1 MALQNPQDRNMAG
14 AEALATVVIWG
25 ATFVATKIALQE
37 VSPAT
42 VVWLRFGMGLV
53 VLGLAAGHRREFSLP
68 SRGDWKVLAFL
79 GLIGVAFH
87 QWLQANGL
95 QTAQA
100 TTTAWIVATTPI
112 FIALLGWI
120 VLGERLGRNQFAGMA
135 VAALGVV
142 LVVSKGSLTSL
153 LVGHAAGMGDVLV
166 MISAPNWAIYTILSR
181 RLLTRMPP
189 ARMIF
194 FVMLAGW
201 VFVTV
206 WLVGFGPGMG
216 ELAELSGRGW
226 MAVAGLGI
234 LGSGLAY
241 VMYYDALRVLSA
253 SQLGVFLNVEPLVTM
268 LLAAPMLGEPITGVV
283 VLGGGLI
290 IAGIYLVNRTPLR
303 GARNPRVKQRP

>member
-1 MALQNPQDRNMAG
+1 MPQDSQRDRASAI
-14 AEALATVVIWG
+14 AEAVFTVVIWG

-53 VLGLAAGHRREFSLP
+53 VLGSAAGFRRQLSVP
-68 SRGDWKVLAFL
+68 QRADWAYLALL

-112 FIALLGWI
+112 FIVLLGWL
-120 VLGERLGRNQFAGMA
+120 VLRERPSAAQFAGIG

-142 LVVSKGSLTSL
+142 LVVSKGNPATLFF
-153 LVGHAAGMGDVLV
+153 GHAAGIGDLLIL
-166 MISAPNWAIYTILSR
+166 ISALNWAIYTVLSR
-181 RLLTRMPP
+181 RALAKTEP

-194 FVMLAGW
+194 YVILAGW
-201 VFVTV
+201 VFVTI
-206 WLVGFGPGMG
+206 WIMGFGPGISEIAG
-216 ELAELSGRGW
+216 LTARGW
-226 MAVAGLGI
+226 GAIAGLGT

-241 VMYYDALRVLSA
+241 IMYYDALRVLPA
-253 SQLGVFLNVEPLVTM
+253 SQLGVFLNIEPLVTM
-268 LLAAPMLGEPITGVV
+268 LLAAPLLGEPITAIVL
-283 VLGGGLI
+283 LGGGLI
-290 IAGIYLVNRTPLR
+290 LVGIYLVNRTTLAVR
-303 GARNPRVKQRP
+303 D

>member
-112 FIALLGWI
+112 FIVLLGWL
-120 VLGERLGRNQFAGMA
+120 VLRERPSAAQFAGIG

-142 LVVSKGSLTSL
+142 LVVSKGNPATLFF
-153 LVGHAAGMGDVLV
+153 GHAAGIGDLLIL
-166 MISAPNWAIYTILSR
+166 ISALNWAIYTVLSR
-181 RLLTRMPP
+181 RALAKTEP

-194 FVMLAGW
+194 YVILAGW
-201 VFVTV
+201 VFVTI
-206 WLVGFGPGMG
+206 WIMGFGPGISEIAG
-216 ELAELSGRGW
+216 LTARGW
-226 MAVAGLGI
+226 GAIAGLGT

-241 VMYYDALRVLSA
+241 IMYYDALRVLPA
-253 SQLGVFLNVEPLVTM
+253 SQLGVFLNIEPLVTM
-268 LLAAPMLGEPITGVV
+268 LLAAPLLGEPITAIVL
-283 VLGGGLI
+283 LGGGLI
-290 IAGIYLVNRTPLR
+290 LVGIYLVNRTTLAVR
-303 GARNPRVKQRP
+303 D